1 MNIRSIASKTT
12 RIAAIGLVTF
22 SLAAWVTPK
31 SVYKLAMDNEII
43 TMIKKKLTKYNDA
56 LPEDRVYLHFDKP
69 FYEPGE
75 SIWFSAYVR
84 DGQTLKPSHKSD
96 IVYVELLNPK
106 GGVEKKLT
114 IISKNGKAA
123 GDFSLDN
130 EALGGMYKI
139 RAYTNWMKNEGEENS
154 FERDLQVQDV
164 ILPNLKMKL
173 NFEKKAFGAGDQV
186 IAKLELNT
194 NENKPLSDYKIK
206 FVANLDG
213 KKLLEKVEVTDE
225 EGVKYI
231 KFNLPSKLVSSDGLL
246 NVMIDYNGST
256 ESVSRSIPIILNHI
270 DFTAFPEG
278 GDLLCGFDN
287 TVAFRALNEF
297 GKPADIEGVVLDE
310 KGVAVTTFSS
320 FHQGMGAFKINPL
333 LKEKYTVKITKPE
346 GITETFKLPEALKR
360 GYAFSIDNS
369 KEEEVTVNINSTENE
384 ELSLVA
390 QVRGKS
396 FYTTVI
402 NAKKGS
408 NKITF
413 STSNFPIGVSQITL
427 FDSHSIPRAERL
439 VFVNKDKQLSISVET
454 DKDKYLPREKVKM
467 TLFVKDERGLPMPA
481 NLSMAVVNDQL
492 LSFADDKS
500 GNMLSQFLLQQDI
513 KDKVEEPSFYFDDK
527 EKKSDQ
533 ALDYLLMTSG
543 WRRFTW
549 EKLIENELPVANY
562 KEERAIISGK
572 VVDAY
577 TGKMIANSVVK
588 INNGLEYAGDWDG
601 KFFVKNIDLSSTQ
614 TLTFKAP
621 GYSNQAQYIQTYNQD
636 MVVYLYPYQKY
647 NNNYNNKRHPSSK
660 SSRSKSGMG
669 LNNVPQMAPMEEM
682 APMGG
687 AVDMVR
693 AENNLVGPVDFKN
706 LKKDAAPKAKVV
718 NKNAEQKRDDD
729 AKVMKDD
736 IVMKSL
742 DIEGE
747 KMIASEVED
756 RREEKFVRR
765 SRVNQQM
772 ANNAS
777 LVQYHRA
784 RQFASPVYKIDENVE
799 SRTDFRNTIYW
810 NPNIEVGYSGKKTIE
825 FFTSDDITSFRT
837 TVEGVGTD
845 GTIGRAEKNFFSQLP
860 FLMTTKIPVEVATE
874 DIVSIPL
881 TLKNNTNK
889 PLGGLLAISAPA
901 ALQAVATTP
910 SIQTIMP
917 GQAKTIYLDYKVLDK
932 IGYGEFT
939 IGFKACGLGDA
950 FTQKI
955 KIASK
960 GFPVSSSFS
969 GQDVEKEFSFT
980 MNKVVNGSAKVIFT
994 AYPSVVNDLMK
1005 GVEGI
1010 LREPGG
1016 CFEQTSMSAYPNA
1029 MVLDYLKA
1037 TESKDDKTLA
1047 YAGTLLDR
1055 GYKRL
1060 VTFETKEK
1068 GYEWFGA
1075 SPGHE
1080 GLTAFGLME
1089 FVDMKKAG
1097 GDVDQKMIDRTAEWI
1112 MKHKDGKGGFY
1123 RNTNAY
1129 HDFGRISED
1138 VMNAYIVYAFAEAGY
1153 TDVKSEFNT
1162 SCKNALETKD
1172 AYLLAMM
1179 ANAAYSFKDT
1189 KKGDEILNTLIS
1201 LQAKDGSWTGSTHS
1215 ITYSQGQSLTIE
1227 TTAITIMAILKS
1239 GKNTLELN
1247 NAIQFLVGARSGYGV
1262 FSTTQG
1268 TVLALKALTE
1278 FAKASKKTTE
1288 DGTIELF
1295 VDGKKVTTRSYK
1307 AGDKGAIV
1315 LDSLEK
1321 FVVGDGKHSMKVK
1334 YLGVKTPLPYSVA
1347 VSWNTALPNSN
1358 KECAVDLKTKLT
1370 EKSANVGE
1378 TVRLTATVTNKKKEG
1393 IPSTMVLIGIPA
1405 GFSVQPWQ
1413 LKEMQEKKVF
1423 DYYEISGNTIAI
1435 YYRGMAPSSV
1445 KEINLD
1451 LKAEMPGEYDA
1462 PASSAYLYYTNEYKT
1477 WSSTDKI
1484 TIKKTNI

>member
-1 MNIRSIASKTT
+1 MNIRSITSKTT
-12 RIAAIGLVTF
+12 RIAAIGLVTL
-22 SLAAWVTPK
+22 SLAAWVSPN
-31 SVYKLAMDNEII
+31 SAYKLAMDSEVI
-43 TMIKKKLTKYNDA
+43 TMIKKKLSKYNDA

-84 DGQTLKPSHKSD
+84 DGQTLKPSRKSD

-123 GDFSLDN
+123 GDFLLDN

-154 FERDLQVQDV
+154 FERDLQVQDI

-194 NENKPLSDYKIK
+194 NENKPLSDHKIK

-213 KKLLEKVEVTDE
+213 KKLIEKAEVTDE
-225 EGVKYI
+225 EGIKYI
-231 KFNLPSKLVSSDGLL
+231 KFNLPSKLESSDGLL
-246 NVMIDYNGST
+246 NVLIDYNGST
-256 ESVSRSIPIILNHI
+256 ESVSRSIPIILNDI

-278 GDLLCGFDN
+278 GFDN
-287 TVAFRALNEF
+287 TIAFRALNEF

-310 KGVAVTTFSS
+310 KGAAVTTFSS
-320 FHQGMGAFKINPL
+320 FHQGMGAFKLNPL
-333 LKEKYTVKITKPE
+333 FKENYIVKITKPE
-346 GITETFKLPEALKR
+346 GIKEIFKLPEALKR
-360 GYAFSIDNS
+360 GYAMSIDNS

-408 NKITF
+408 NKIIF
-413 STSNFPIGVSQITL
+413 STDNFPIGVSQITL

-439 VFVNKDKQLSISVET
+439 VFVNKDRQLSITVET
-454 DKDKYLPREKVKM
+454 DKEKYLPREKVKM

-513 KDKVEEPSFYFDDK
+513 KDKVEEPAFYFDEK
-527 EKKSDQ
+527 EKKSDK

-572 VVDAY
+572 VLDAY
-577 TGKMIANSVVK
+577 TGKVIVNSVVK
-588 INNGLEYAGDWDG
+588 INNGLEYAGDWEG
-601 KFFVKNIDLSSTQ
+601 KFFLKNIDLTNTQ
-614 TLTFKAP
+614 TLTFKAA
-621 GYSNQAQYIQTYNQD
+621 GYSDQAQYIQNYNQE
-636 MVVYLYPYQKY
+636 MVVYLYPYQSY
-647 NNNYNNKRHPSSK
+647 NNYNNKRSS
-660 SSRSKSGMG
+660 SSRSKSGKG

-682 APMGG
+682 VPASLAMGAG
-687 AVDMVR
+687 F
-693 AENNLVGPVDFKN
+693 AEHKVAGPVDFKN
-706 LKKDAAPKAKVV
+706 LKKDVAQKGKEKAVDK
-718 NKNAEQKRDDD
+718 KGEHKRDDD
-729 AKVMKDD
+729 AKVAKDEVVGGLMKN
-736 IVMKSL
+736 L
-742 DIEGE
+742 DMEAD
-747 KMIASEVED
+747 KMVASEVED
-756 RREEKFVRR
+756 IREERFARGAK
-765 SRVNQQM
+765 VNQQM
-772 ANNAS
+772 ANNEN
-777 LVQYHRA
+777 LVRYHRA
-784 RQFASPVYKIDENVE
+784 RQFAAPVYKVDENVE
-799 SRTDFRNTIYW
+799 TRTDFRNTIYW
-810 NPNIEVGYSGKKTIE
+810 NPNVEVGYSGKKTIE

-837 TVEGVGTD
+837 TVEGIGTD
-845 GTIGRAEKNFFSQLP
+845 GTLGRAEKNFFSQLP
-860 FLMTTKIPVEVATE
+860 FAMTTKIPVEVATE

-901 ALQAVATTP
+901 ALQAVAETP

-917 GQAKTIYLDYKVLDK
+917 GQAKTIYLNYKVLDK

-960 GFPVSSSFS
+960 GFPVTSSFS

-980 MNKVVNGSAKVIFT
+980 MNKVVNGSAKAIFT

-1112 MKHKDGKGGFY
+1112 MKHKDGKGGFS

-1153 TDVKSEFNT
+1153 TDVKNEFNA
-1162 SCKNALETKD
+1162 SCKKALDTKD
-1172 AYLLAMM
+1172 AYLIAMM
-1179 ANAAYSFKDT
+1179 ANAAYSFKDV
-1189 KKGDEILNTLIS
+1189 KKGDDLLNALLA
-1201 LQAKDGSWTGSTHS
+1201 LQSKDGSWTGSTHS
-1215 ITYSQGQSLTIE
+1215 ITYSQGQSLTVE
-1227 TTAITIMAILKS
+1227 TTAISIMAILKS

-1247 NAIQFLVGARSGYGV
+1247 NAVKFLVGSRSGYGV

-1295 VDGKKVTTRSYK
+1295 VDGKKVRTRSYK

-1321 FVVGDGKHSMKVK
+1321 FVVGDGKHTVKVK

-1347 VSWNTALPNSN
+1347 VSWNTSLPNSN
-1358 KECAVDLKTKLT
+1358 KECTVDLKTKLA
-1370 EKSANVGE
+1370 ERSANVGE
-1378 TVRLTATVTNKKKEG
+1378 TVRLTATVTNKKNEG
-1393 IPSTMVLIGIPA
+1393 IPSTMVLLGIPA

-1413 LKEMQEKKVF
+1413 LKEMQEKHVF

-1462 PASSAYLYYTNEYKT
+1462 PASSAYLYYTNEFKT
-1477 WSSTDKI
+1477 WSSTEKI
-1484 TIKKTNI
+1484 TIKKTSI